1 MFYDALLF
9 REGFLYGILHWLLLG
24 IVVFL
29 VLALVLLCYQ
39 EINVKINTA
48 EIVEEN
54 IFATVVEK
62 DYDPSYTTFIRAG
75 KVMTPVHHSSS
86 YDVYLKY
93 GDEEFAIDDEALYN
107 RVNKND
113 KIPAKLV
120 KYLSKDGK
128 VLKIDIEVEE
138 GS

>member
-1 MFYDALLF
+1 M
-9 REGFLYGILHWLLLG
+9 
-24 IVVFL
+24 
-29 VLALVLLCYQ
+29 
-39 EINVKINTA
+39 
-48 EIVEEN
+48 EEN
-54 IFATVVEK
+54 VFATVVEK

-138 GS
+138 GSWFRSLLRILECFFKVGYYENITNFKITLKNAKFFR